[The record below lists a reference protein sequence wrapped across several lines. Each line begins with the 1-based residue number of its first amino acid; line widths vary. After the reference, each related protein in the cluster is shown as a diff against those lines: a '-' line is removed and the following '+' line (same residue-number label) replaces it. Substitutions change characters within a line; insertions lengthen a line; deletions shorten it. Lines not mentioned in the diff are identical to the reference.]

1 MYSGALVSG
10 RGKNVTHHRAVLFDL
25 GNTLVGYYDL
35 AEFPPILAQCLGR
48 VCDVLS
54 LSKTDDSF
62 LDLYRRAALLNSE
75 AADHVVQPLVA
86 RLQALFGA
94 ALPASQHDAVAA
106 AFVEPIFARAKLDP
120 QTLPVLHALR
130 ERGVR
135 VGLVSNTPWGSSA
148 SAWRAELS
156 RHGLLALLDAVV
168 FCVDVGFRKP
178 HPAPFARALELLNV
192 APDHTLFVGDD
203 RTWDVA
209 GARGAGLTP
218 ILLDPGSGAAPEGGA
233 TVAGLQQVL
242 AFFDAPPAMETFAG
256 RSL

>member
-1 MYSGALVSG
+1 MHSGAVVSG
-10 RGKNVTHHRAVLFDL
+10 RGENVTHHRAVLFDL

-35 AEFPPILAQCLGR
+35 GEFPPILAQCLGR
-48 VCDVLS
+48 VCEVLS

-62 LDLYRRAALLNSE
+62 LDLCRRAALLDSE
-75 AADHVVQPLVA
+75 AADHVVRPLAA

-94 ALPASQHDAVAA
+94 ALPAWQHDAVAA
-106 AFVEPIFARAKLDP
+106 AFMEPIFARAKLDP
-120 QTLPVLHALR
+120 HTLPVLRALR

-135 VGLVSNTPWGSSA
+135 IGLVSNTPWGSSA
-148 SAWRAELS
+148 SAWHAELS

-178 HPAPFARALELLNV
+178 HPAPFERALELLDV
-192 APDHTLFVGDD
+192 APDRTLFVGDD

-218 ILLDPGSGAAPEGGA
+218 VLLDPGSGAPPEGGA
-233 TVAGLQQVL
+233 TIAGLQHL
-242 AFFDAPPAMETFAG
+242 LGFFDAPAASHTFAG
-256 RSL
+256 QSL